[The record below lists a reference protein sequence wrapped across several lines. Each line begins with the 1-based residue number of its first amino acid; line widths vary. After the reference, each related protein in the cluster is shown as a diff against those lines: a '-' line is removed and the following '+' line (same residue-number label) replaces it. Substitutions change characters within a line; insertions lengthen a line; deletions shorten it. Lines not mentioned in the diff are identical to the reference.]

1 MRHLCCKIKASVYFG
16 KNFNFPIDKVGKQC
30 YDSTNLIDGQNE
42 REENKVMKK
51 FYSAINMMMEM
62 CMDMCMWTC
71 YMCKTFCVPESDM
84 FSILES
90 KSCTE

>member
-1 MRHLCCKIKASVYFG
+1 
-16 KNFNFPIDKVGKQC
+16 
-30 YDSTNLIDGQNE
+30 
-42 REENKVMKK
+42 MKK